1 MLAHQSTVEAD
12 FWHVALA
19 PGETK
24 VLTLEQLDDL
34 FRLDIIDAATRVWQP
49 GMSEWLPLSVVAGLE
64 AEPSTPKAPPPA
76 PSSRAPARP
85 PSPPQRPAATASF
98 GVAPARPASVQP
110 APSFQPTASFQPT
123 PSFKPAPS
131 FQPTP
136 SFQPAPV
143 AAAWP
148 GAAAPNQSVRPAP
161 ESFRPMVVSHRPA
174 PAPSGGGA
182 AGRFVLA
189 LALIAGVGVTL
200 YRNDVLRR
208 AAVSYGQEKTY
219 LKVEAAL
226 GGPGFGTP
234 RAVQLAAPTSL
245 NAAAAEA
252 AAQTSPPATRQ
263 AETPPSIQEPARPS
277 EPSSNSAS
285 AASPT
290 PVSLSSLVA
299 AKMPSPKAKAERAA
313 TPAAAA
319 RPAARAASAGAAQS
333 RDLGI
338 KGSSNGYDPL
348 NGKL

>member
-1 MLAHQSTVEAD
+1 MVAHQAAVEAAE
-12 FWHVALA
+12 FWHVAMA

-85 PSPPQRPAATASF
+85 QSPPQRPTATASF
-98 GVAPARPASVQP
+98 AAAPARPVSAQP
-110 APSFQPTASFQPT
+110 APSFQPA
-123 PSFKPAPS
+123 PSHRPAPS
-131 FQPTP
+131 FQPTQ

-148 GAAAPNQSVRPAP
+148 GSAAPSPSVRPGP

-182 AGRFVLA
+182 AGRFVIA

-200 YRNDVLRR
+200 YRNDVLRQ
-208 AAVSYGQEKTY
+208 AALSAGQEKAY
-219 LKVEAAL
+219 LKIEAAL

-234 RAVQLAAPTSL
+234 RAVQLSAPTSL

-252 AAQTSPPATRQ
+252 ASQ
-263 AETPPSIQEPARPS
+263 ASLPSIQKAVSPSSASAANEPAKPAES
-277 EPSSNSAS
+277 KTNSAS
-285 AASPT
+285 ADSPK

-299 AKMPSPKAKAERAA
+299 AQLPTPKAKPERGAA
-313 TPAAAA
+313 PASG
-319 RPAARAASAGAAQS
+319 RPAARSASDAAPS
-333 RDLGI
+333 RGLGI